1 MSEQPDPKFLADE
14 NVAKLGKWL
23 RILGYD
29 VAYESPAT
37 DAQLYIRELC
47 ENHVLLTRDRD
58 FVIRRMVEQFLLL
71 TSQDPLEQLQH
82 VFQSF
87 SLNPDRNSLFHQP
100 LFWKDV

>member
-1 MSEQPDPKFLADE
+1 MSEQPDPKFLPDE

-29 VAYESPAT
+29 VAYESPAA
-37 DAQLYIRELC
+37 DAQLALRVLRE
-47 ENHVLLTRDRD
+47 NRVLLTRDFD
-58 FVIRRMVEQFLLL
+58 FVKRCMVEQFLLL